1 MVKKLFALT
10 LMAIFFLTG
19 CASADE
25 SAPAGFETLPVGNAT
40 HGAELYDTSIGGQP
54 TCKACHSLD
63 GKPNVGP
70 TFQGYGQIATQ
81 RVSGESAE
89 EYTYNSLIRPWAYVV
104 PSYGNVMPVRYSQAL
119 TAQDI
124 ADLIAFLKNCK

>member
-1 MVKKLFALT
+1 MIKPVIALT
-10 LMAIFFLTG
+10 LIAMFGLAG

-40 HGAELYDTSIGGQP
+40 HGAQLYDTSIGGQP

-63 GKPNVGP
+63 GKPNAGP

-89 EYTYNSLIRPWAYVV
+89 EYTYNGLIRPWVYVV
-104 PSYGNVMPVRYSQAL
+104 PGYGNLMPVRYGQAL
-119 TAQDI
+119 SAQDI
-124 ADLIAFLKNCK
+124 ADLIAFMLAQ